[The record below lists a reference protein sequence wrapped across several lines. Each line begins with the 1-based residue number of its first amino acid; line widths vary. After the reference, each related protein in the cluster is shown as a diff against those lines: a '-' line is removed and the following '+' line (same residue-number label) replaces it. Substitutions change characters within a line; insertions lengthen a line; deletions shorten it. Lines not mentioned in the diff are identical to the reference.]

1 MSHWPCREVTGW
13 TRRGVGWVQEHARP
27 GRHTSVH
34 GRFIQK
40 RDRPTAPPGVAQ
52 FPGHLLPWP
61 SGHTHRHPTSSG
73 AAVLT
78 FPSTRRHRPPRASS
92 VLAVRTHLWV
102 DGVDERRQT
111 ANTERKKRSGH
122 FRHGWCHETTET
134 APGPRNPGRARWT
147 SGQGWPLRGVK
158 LEPRRSSPRE
168 ITPRAERSGWRQD
181 PPHHTWGPE
190 QNDNVGPGSKL
201 RRNFKTATAECY
213 VKRGAPLSSGSV
225 DYVVIRPRNGP

>member
-1 MSHWPCREVTGW
+1 MPRVPSLLGPQDTRPANVWRQRGVHRPCSGLVSHWPCQEVTGW

-40 RDRPTAPPGVAQ
+40 RDRPSAPPGVAQ

-78 FPSTRRHRPPRASS
+78 FPSTHRHRPPRASS

-122 FRHGWCHETTET
+122 FRHGWCRETTET
-134 APGPRNPGRARWT
+134 VPGPRKTRRGSLDRWPGKA
-147 SGQGWPLRGVK
+147 P
-158 LEPRRSSPRE
+158 PRSDAGAKEIQSPRDHAKGGAFWVE
-168 ITPRAERSGWRQD
+168 AGPATPHAGPRA
-181 PPHHTWGPE
+181 
-190 QNDNVGPGSKL
+190 K
-201 RRNFKTATAECY
+201 
-213 VKRGAPLSSGSV
+213 
-225 DYVVIRPRNGP
+225 